1 MVGTPVCCY
10 DLGATKEI
18 LYEPEKQIIQTNPYR
33 VDKHDIVHIIEKIFS
48 WYNGARPEVKLNPL
62 FDKQKITKKWID
74 LI

>member
-1 MVGTPVCCY
+1 
-10 DLGATKEI
+10 
-18 LYEPEKQIIQTNPYR
+18 

-48 WYNGARPEVKLNPL
+48 WYNGQRPEVKLNPL